1 MCELCRRS
9 FIGGIAAFGTFGAFP
24 TPLLAQAQ
32 VGPTGQPS
40 SSGLPARGEFVIRNG
55 FILTMDAALGDIPRG
70 SVHVRNG
77 EIVAVGADVNAP
89 AAEVIDA
96 TDMIVLPGAPSPD

>member
-1 MCELCRRS
+1 MRIVQAQLHRWNSCVWNCWRLPHAS
-9 FIGGIAAFGTFGAFP
+9 A
-24 TPLLAQAQ
+24 AQAQ

-40 SSGLPARGEFVIRNG
+40 SSGLPARGEFIIRNG

-77 EIVAVGADVNAP
+77 EIVAVGAGVNAP

-96 TDMIVLPGAPSPD
+96 PG

>member
-9 FIGGIAAFGTFGAFP
+9 FIGGIAAVGTVGAIP

-32 VGPTGQPS
+32 MGSTGQAS

-55 FILTMDAALGDIPRG
+55 FVLTMDFGLGRHPQRIRPR
-70 SVHVRNG
+70 
-77 EIVAVGADVNAP
+77 AQW
-89 AAEVIDA
+89 
-96 TDMIVLPGAPSPD
+96 